1 MSSTFGKNINISIF
15 GESHGA
21 CVGVTLNNIKA
32 GLKIDYDFIKSE
44 INRRKPISDIST
56 PRKEED
62 EFEVLSGVFNG
73 FTTGSP
79 ITIIVKNNNT
89 ISKHYDN
96 DIMRPSH
103 ADYSGFIKYNGF
115 NDYRGGGHFS
125 GRITLAL
132 VIAGAICKM
141 ILSKNNIK
149 IESHIYNIG
158 HVFDIYEEQKENE
171 YTYNTEAWNKMKD
184 VILEAKANDDS
195 IGGSVEAI
203 INGLPVGVGEPF
215 FDSVESIL
223 SHLLFSIPAVKGVE
237 FGLGSLVSEKLG
249 SEVNDAFMFS
259 NDTVVTTTNNNG
271 GINGGITNG
280 MPITVKAAFK
290 PTPSIK
296 KQQQTINLRT
306 RENIEYSINGRHDP
320 CIVPRALVV
329 VEAAIAIGILDLYL
343 DYLGD
348 KGLKI

>member
-1 MSSTFGKNINISIF
+1 MSSTFGKNININIF

-32 GLKIDYDFIKSE
+32 GLKVDLDFIKSE
-44 INRRKPISDIST
+44 INRRKPIADIST

-62 EFEVLSGVFNG
+62 DFEILSGVFNG
-73 FTTGSP
+73 FTTGAP
-79 ITIIVKNNNT
+79 ITVIVRNNNT

-103 ADYSGFIKYNGF
+103 ADYSGFVKYDGF

-132 VIAGAICKM
+132 VIAGSICKM
-141 ILSKNNIK
+141 ILSKNNIE

-158 HVFDIYEEQKENE
+158 NVYDCIREKRENE
-171 YTYNTEAWNKMKD
+171 YTYSLESWNEMKET
-184 VILEAKANDDS
+184 ILAAKANGDS
-195 IGGSVEAI
+195 VGGSIEAI
-203 INGLPVGVGEPF
+203 VTGLPAGIGEPF
-215 FDSVESIL
+215 FDSVESVI

-237 FGLGSLVSEKLG
+237 FGLGSKVSEKLG
-249 SEVNDAFMFS
+249 SEVNDPFRYV
-259 NDTVVTTTNNNG
+259 DGKVVTTTNNNG

-280 MPITVKAAFK
+280 MPVTVKAFFK

-296 KQQQTINLRT
+296 KAQETINLET
-306 RENIEYSINGRHDP
+306 QKNVEYSINGRHDP

-329 VEAAIAIGILDLYL
+329 VEATIAIGILDLYL
-343 DYLGD
+343 DYLAI
-348 KGLKI
+348 KGLSI